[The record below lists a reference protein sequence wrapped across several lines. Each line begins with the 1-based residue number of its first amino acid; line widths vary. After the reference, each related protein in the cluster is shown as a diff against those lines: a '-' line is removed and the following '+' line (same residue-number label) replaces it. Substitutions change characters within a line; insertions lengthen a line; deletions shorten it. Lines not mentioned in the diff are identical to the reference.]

1 MIQAGQALI
10 THRMRCV
17 SIGHCQYG
25 RSRDLLSLVYFHVVW
40 YLHYVHFSVGGDPNL
55 FSRIFTYVTSIFL
68 FGGDPSIHRFSVHLG
83 VGLTQETDSA
93 GPLHA
98 SSLSQLDVPKLL
110 TYAGSVWSY
119 STRCCLGSL
128 SCPCLSNVRHVIN
141 ATIIL
146 FQ

>member
-1 MIQAGQALI
+1 M
-10 THRMRCV
+10 V
-17 SIGHCQYG
+17 STLRPFFCWW
-25 RSRDLLSLVYFHVVW
+25 RSQPVFTYFYVR
-40 YLHYVHFSVGGDPNL
+40 YVHFS
-55 FSRIFTYVTSIFL
+55 